1 MVLWTDR
8 RMLPAGLSK
17 GFRAC
22 GSKRRPNPGHEDT
35 KKMKILVVEDDPIA
49 RKLLEKLI
57 TRAGH
62 ECLQVENG
70 KQAWELFRQDQCR
83 IVISDWIMPEMD
95 GLELCHRIRHMKA
108 PNYTYLV
115 LLTGKESKE
124 NTIKGFEAGID
135 DYIVKPVN
143 AEEVIA
149 RLRAAQRIIDLE
161 DEHRKTQSWLLQSEK
176 MASIGQ
182 LAAGV
187 AHEINNPT
195 GFVSSNL
202 KTLLD
207 YQKDIGELTKAYG
220 QLVQELNEAP
230 SAEGLPQAIKK
241 KAASI
246 SALEQELDIQYILA
260 DARDLVGEC
269 AEGMRRI
276 KKIVMDLKDF
286 AHPGE
291 NELQIVDINNG
302 IESTLNVVWN
312 ELKYKATVKKE
323 YGDIPPVECY
333 AQQLNQVFMNLLV
346 NAAQAI
352 KKQGDITIS
361 THTEDGYVRIDIGDN
376 GSGIPEENLARVFD
390 PFFTTKEVGKGTG
403 LGLHMAYN
411 IVQKHAGT
419 IQAKSTVGEGTTFTI
434 RIPATQKQTGK

>member
-1 MVLWTDR
+1 MQ
-8 RMLPAGLSK
+8 
-17 GFRAC
+17 
-22 GSKRRPNPGHEDT
+22 
-35 KKMKILVVEDDPIA
+35 ILVVEDDAIA
-49 RKLLEKLI
+49 RRLLESLI
-57 TRAGH
+57 AKAGH
-62 ECLQVENG
+62 ECLLADNG
-70 KQAWELFRQDQCR
+70 KQAWTLFQQHQSR
-83 IVISDWIMPEMD
+83 IVISDWMMPEMD
-95 GLELCHRIRHMKA
+95 GLELCHCIRDMKA
-108 PNYTYLV
+108 PNYTYLI

-124 NTIKGFEAGID
+124 NAIKGFEAGID

-143 AEEVIA
+143 AEEVTA

-207 YQKDIGELTKAYG
+207 YQKDIGELTQEYG
-220 QLVQELNEAP
+220 QLVRDLNEVA
-230 SAEGLPQAIKK
+230 SADGLPPAIKEK
-241 KAASI
+241 VKSVL
-246 SALEQELDIQYILA
+246 ALEKELDIGYILD
-260 DARDLVGEC
+260 DARDLVDEC
-269 AEGMRRI
+269 AEGMGRI
-276 KKIVMDLKDF
+276 KKIVLDLKDF

-291 NELQIVDINNG
+291 NELQTVDINNG

-352 KKQGDITIS
+352 EKQGDITIA
-361 THTEDGYVRIDIGDN
+361 THADNGSVQIDISDN
-376 GSGIPEENLARVFD
+376 GSGIPEENLAKVFD

-411 IVQKHAGT
+411 IIQKHAGT
-419 IQAKSTVGEGTTFTI
+419 IEAKSTVGEGTTFTI
-434 RIPATQKQTGK
+434 RIPVMQRHESA